1 MTQPAASSRLLLL
14 ALDTDDMATATS
26 GLCVLP
32 ANLQVVVVADT
43 ALAASFTETL
53 QVRTVGRGYGI
64 DQNVHVF
71 ARFKIIVTIKHPGW
85 NAVGEGVLKDLHES
99 ILLGRCELTS
109 AFVNVNVGFLEGN
122 IGKAAPNPLNS
133 DKGTLK
139 YDLALDVC
147 VKHTQEVP
155 VVVGLNDRCHGE
167 FKKTSRH
174 SRRSEFKMVIYNSAA
189 SCSDLVG
196 DDFIDLEDHADDL
209 CGQQKLLHFAD
220 RKSVV

>member
-1 MTQPAASSRLLLL
+1 MRFDTDQESRSRPEGAIEDPEASLANCARPEHYTVMTQPAASSRLLLL

-85 NAVGEGVLKDLHES
+85 NAVGEGPQGPS
-99 ILLGRCELTS
+99 
-109 AFVNVNVGFLEGN
+109 
-122 IGKAAPNPLNS
+122 
-133 DKGTLK
+133 
-139 YDLALDVC
+139 
-147 VKHTQEVP
+147 
-155 VVVGLNDRCHGE
+155 
-167 FKKTSRH
+167 
-174 SRRSEFKMVIYNSAA
+174 
-189 SCSDLVG
+189 
-196 DDFIDLEDHADDL
+196 
-209 CGQQKLLHFAD
+209 
-220 RKSVV
+220 